1 MTPPAPALVPGQFLL
16 RLDYRTITRIPG
28 YRHLMSDY
36 LLVVISAALVN
47 HLCLQQQP
55 IPRLN
60 LHVHGLACAL
70 CIALG
75 TIGAQL
81 LMRGVL
87 APLHIP
93 DLALFLLL
101 PWLALLAWGLPWL
114 LAKWRPAWPV
124 VGLPALLSSN
134 ATVLG
139 LALQQAGDGSTW
151 ASTLLQGLLAG
162 GGFWLALVLFA
173 DLRQRSDHADI
184 PGALRGLPL
193 ELIGAGVMAM
203 AFSGFNGMFGQ

>member
-1 MTPPAPALVPGQFLL
+1 
-16 RLDYRTITRIPG
+16 
-28 YRHLMSDY
+28 MSDY
-36 LLVVISAALVN
+36 LLVLIGAALVN
-47 HLCLQQQP
+47 HLCLLQQP

-60 LHVHGLACAL
+60 LHVHGLTCAV

-81 LMRGVL
+81 LMRGY
-87 APLHIP
+87 
-93 DLALFLLL
+93 L
-101 PWLALLAWGLPWL
+101 PRCTSPTLPCSCYCPGWHCCAWGLPWL
-114 LAKWRPAWPV
+114 LAKWRPGWPV

-139 LALQQAGDGSTW
+139 LALQQAGDDSTW
-151 ASTLLQGLLAG
+151 PSTLLQGLLAG

-173 DLRQRSDHADI
+173 DLRPRSAHADI
-184 PGALRGLPL
+184 SGALRGLPL